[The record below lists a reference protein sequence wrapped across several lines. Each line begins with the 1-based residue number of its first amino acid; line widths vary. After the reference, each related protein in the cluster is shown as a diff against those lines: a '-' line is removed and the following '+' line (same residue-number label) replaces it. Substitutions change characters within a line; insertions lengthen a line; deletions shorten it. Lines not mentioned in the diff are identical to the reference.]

1 MCDEQNSQHIPFILT
16 NKKINSKCSV
26 REFKCFVDRSYFNDQ
41 TYSESVN
48 FHLANKTIMSKS
60 PTLVRRSSKTRQGL
74 FSLNEKE
81 LRSELKRIELSK
93 RQYENSYMHEQRKVI
108 TRFATK
114 LVRSSSTLESV
125 ISNESCSA
133 STTPSIS
140 RTPSNIF
147 FEPRPSTSF
156 KSLFKSADSSSE
168 ASQENPKR
176 KKSVKWN
183 PELFEK
189 ENSDYTDIS
198 TLSIASQKNKPTF
211 YEVNKKYDELKLS
224 LSNPPPKIM
233 LPQLLSANRRSN
245 TELTSFKQN
254 QGVYVDMH
262 KNSVENKKKFLKAI
276 ESDNSGFHSY
286 STCLGYDNFRNLL
299 SSSINI
305 ASKEAGE
312 MSKSRIFTNPFN
324 EILLPRAPSSM
335 RSESFSNEK
344 KEEKSKMDDD
354 FLADKKK
361 DDDEKMYTD
370 SFKVQNIRSLT
381 FKQITTY

>member
-1 MCDEQNSQHIPFILT
+1 
-16 NKKINSKCSV
+16 
-26 REFKCFVDRSYFNDQ
+26 
-41 TYSESVN
+41 
-48 FHLANKTIMSKS
+48 MSKS
-60 PTLVRRSSKTRQGL
+60 PTLVRKTGKTRQGL

-81 LRSELKRIELSK
+81 LRNELKRIDLSK
-93 RQYENSYMHEQRKVI
+93 RQYENSYLHEQRKVI

-114 LVRSSSTLESV
+114 LVRSSSTLENV
-125 ISNESCSA
+125 IHNNNEYHSA

-140 RTPSNIF
+140 RTPTNIF
-147 FEPRPSTSF
+147 FEPRPSTSL
-156 KSLFKSADSSSE
+156 KSLFKSNDSCSE
-168 ASQENPKR
+168 ASQDNSKR

-189 ENSDYTDIS
+189 ENSDYSDIS
-198 TLSIASQKNKPTF
+198 TFSLTSQKNKPTF

-233 LPQLLSANRRSN
+233 LPQLLSANRRAN
-245 TELTSFKQN
+245 TELNGFKQN
-254 QGVYVDMH
+254 QSVYVDVQ
-262 KNSVENKKKFLKAI
+262 KSSVENKKKFLRAI

-286 STCLGYDNFRNLL
+286 NTCLGYDNFRNLL
-299 SSSINI
+299 SSSVNI

-312 MSKSRIFTNPFN
+312 MSKSRVFTNPFN
-324 EILLPRAPSSM
+324 EILLPRATSSLK
-335 RSESFSNEK
+335 SQSFKNDVKQDKNKLDNELLM
-344 KEEKSKMDDD
+344 EER
-354 FLADKKK
+354 KK